1 MIQLVIVG
9 VVLAACLAYVGYRIY
24 VAVRRAGDRCYGCSG
39 CALHDQLMKK
49 RAQERHGGKPGC
61 YNPTKKRDNSL

>member
-1 MIQLVIVG
+1 MTQLLIVG
-9 VVLAACLAYVGYRIY
+9 AVLAACLAYVGYRVY

-49 RAQERHGGKPGC
+49 RAGERRRGKPLC
-61 YNPTKKRDNSL
+61 YHEKK